1 MFKRIPYAAGSCLPT
16 RPPPP
21 ADRICWGATQHPW
34 TGVSDMQAGEREFLE
49 GQLPSSKA
57 GTGFQANESL
67 ESWASGLLD
76 KKAALL
82 FRARANVHVRTCV
95 VHCRET
101 AFVPRKLCFCNLW
114 SVLFTDSQFEKA
126 SFHFSSSHEKG
137 SFKLCDCLAV
147 LISVHTK
154 DRITRRMHSGP
165 LPPTL

>member
-1 MFKRIPYAAGSCLPT
+1 MQLALAYPLAHHPPQTASVGGPPSTLGQGCLTCKQGRERSWRGSFPALRLELVSRLMKAWSPGLRGYLT
-16 RPPPP
+16 R
-21 ADRICWGATQHPW
+21 RQHC
-34 TGVSDMQAGEREFLE
+34 
-49 GQLPSSKA
+49 SS
-57 GTGFQANESL
+57 
-67 ESWASGLLD
+67 
-76 KKAALL
+76 
-82 FRARANVHVRTCV
+82 VHVRTCV

-126 SFHFSSSHEKG
+126 SSHFSSSHEKG